1 MYCVAGLPLII
12 LYVKKLINEGKK
24 VLVATSTSKK
34 DNDLVEIL
42 EKFKVSYFRGSLKKI
57 NGEDLKNK
65 KNFNQKFIDNTFLDN
80 HKGNFRNVNSLFTI
94 RTFED
99 FTIFKKFIEKQDNIL
114 NTSSKILLKKFL
126 KQKKLLK
133 KNLKKDLKKKN

>member
-80 HKGNFRNVNSLFTI
+80 HRGNFRNVNSLFTI

-99 FTIFKKFIEKQDNIL
+99 FTILRN
-114 NTSSKILLKKFL
+114 LLKNKIIF
-126 KQKKLLK
+126 
-133 KNLKKDLKKKN
+133 